1 MSRRLMQAKA
11 VDDTILHGLLALIVF
26 CVASLFL
33 GSAISYLI
41 SYFG

>member
-26 CVASLFL
+26 CIAGLFL
-33 GSAISYLI
+33 GSALSYLI
-41 SYFG
+41 ACFS